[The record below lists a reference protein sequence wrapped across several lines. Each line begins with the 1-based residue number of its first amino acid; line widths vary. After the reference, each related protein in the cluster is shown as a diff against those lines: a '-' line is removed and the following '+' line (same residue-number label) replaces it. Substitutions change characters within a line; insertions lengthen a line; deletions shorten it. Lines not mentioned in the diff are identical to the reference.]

1 MLAWSQQVCISCISQ
16 WLLKSGHFLC
26 QATENTSGLLDEFVT
41 SNIQRLRISNS
52 RRAIGVDTKLTFSL
66 VDNLI
71 LWASCR
77 FCQNLAKSGQ
87 IRELN
92 LNDRRVSGIL
102 ERKTTFWGVLG
113 WGRHKLQHH
122 KSREILT
129 YTYTWYSTY
138 LRCYGS
144 DMAMASETWR
154 YVAIKKLYINGL
166 FQSSWKVIFPWDKT
180 YFL

>member
-1 MLAWSQQVCISCISQ
+1 MYFLYISMIVEIRSFFMP
-16 WLLKSGHFLC
+16 GHWKY
-26 QATENTSGLLDEFVT
+26 QRAPGWVRHIKHEK
-41 SNIQRLRISNS
+41 RLRISNS
-52 RRAIGVDTKLTFSL
+52 RGAIGVDTKLTFSL